1 MFPGAWNDLWRLSP
15 WTRISDIGWNKK
27 PRQILVTQPLL
38 LMTSPFFGVFETC
51 FQLYLSS
58 HVWLS
63 ICIVKCQSTYT
74 NTNLPAYPSTW
85 ILLDLPTNSPFI
97 YLPTSL
103 LSCCHQVHLRDHR
116 PQRGKWL
123 VALRQNGRGAQGSRG
138 ALCRDRGHDWPC
150 GHSQK
155 RGQHAVCWGH
165 LIRME
170 RCAIWKPIRFSE
182 DITLKINKSSQFRNL
197 RQTPFTFDVNWNPG
211 LPDFPIF
218 TNEQRL
224 DLPKVK
230 AVQEMLGVLTWSSL
244 VKGL

>member
-1 MFPGAWNDLWRLSP
+1 MKIIPLD
-15 WTRISDIGWNKK
+15 KK

-165 LIRME
+165 VIRME

-211 LPDFPIF
+211 LPDFPII